1 MGSAGAAQRG
11 RVSGDKDRGK
21 RAQKSINPVAAS
33 DVGVRSAMGPPAS
46 RVGTMTSVLVPLH
59 GIASRQDLP
68 LPFTFVVVGAV
79 LALII
84 SFVVLVFAW
93 RTPRFSTLSGVPLLP
108 RLTSVVD
115 HPAVR
120 WIARLLVLAAFAIAA
135 AAVMA
140 GQDRLTN
147 PSFGFV
153 FVWMWVGLVPI
164 SLLLGWFWRAT
175 NPPDCSRR
183 SLRGRAHQH

>member
-1 MGSAGAAQRG
+1 M
-11 RVSGDKDRGK
+11 
-21 RAQKSINPVAAS
+21 P
-33 DVGVRSAMGPPAS
+33 
-46 RVGTMTSVLVPLH
+46 
-59 GIASRQDLP
+59 
-68 LPFTFVVVGAV
+68 
-79 LALII
+79 
-84 SFVVLVFAW
+84 
-93 RTPRFSTLSGVPLLP
+93 LP

-153 FVWMWVGLVPI
+153 FVDVGRAGADLAAPRLVLAGDQP
-164 SLLLGWFWRAT
+164 
-175 NPPDCSRR
+175 PPDCSRR